1 MTDIKAVA
9 LNEKVVFRCQLCGEC
24 CRHVS
29 DCIMLSPM
37 DAYHLARYL
46 REQGEPVS
54 GTEDVLAQYA
64 HASWLADNFPIY
76 LLNTVGTS
84 DACVFLKDGRCSVY
98 EARPQV
104 CRMYPFSAAPG
115 ERGRDFRYFL
125 CMEKPH
131 HFTGGMVTVKHWLS
145 ENFTREAKDGMK
157 ADYDAIP
164 ILGEKVRAMS
174 TEEFQHLLFQFL
186 YYRYYNYELDQPFLP
201 QFLSNLEQLKKLTG
215 GADDRC

>member
-1 MTDIKAVA
+1 MNRAEPVRPKDQVC
-9 LNEKVVFRCQLCGEC
+9 FQCRRCGNC
-24 CRHVS
+24 CR
-29 DCIMLSPM
+29 DLEGQLMLEPL
-37 DAYHLARYL
+37 DAYHLARLL
-46 REQGEPVS
+46 REQGKAAS
-54 GTEDVLAQYA
+54 IDDVYVRYA
-64 HASWLADNFPIY
+64 HPDIVEGILPIY
-76 LLNTVGTS
+76 LMDTVGPGH
-84 DACVFLKDGRCSVY
+84 ACVFLKDGRCSVY

-157 ADYDAIP
+157 ADYDVIP
-164 ILGEKVRAMS
+164 ILGENVRAMS

-215 GADDRC
+215 G